1 MGVHTRCA
9 AVSRIEEVSAR
20 IEAVN
25 SRLETVTSPSCI
37 PIEAVTARIDGL
49 TSRIEAISCRI
60 EAVNSLVEADNS
72 WTRVERVTTRIE
84 TVTSQIEAVAS
95 MIEAFVPLTPAKQ
108 ADPDPSE
115 ESREVVF
122 TVSVEGFASKDTRA
136 AASGDTDEPESDAK
150 APTPALRIR
159 GFTPLEDLSRPPMS
173 DTERVNDPV
182 RLSYS

>member
-25 SRLETVTSPSCI
+25 SRLEAVTSPSRTSV
-37 PIEAVTARIDGL
+37 EAVTARIDAL
-49 TSRIEAISCRI
+49 TSRIEAVS
-60 EAVNSLVEADNS
+60 
-72 WTRVERVTTRIE
+72 
-84 TVTSQIEAVAS
+84 SQIEAVAS
-95 MIEAFVPLTPAKQ
+95 MIEAVVPLTPAKQ

-122 TVSVEGFASKDTRA
+122 TVSVEAFASKDTRA
-136 AASGDTDEPESDAK
+136 AASGDTDEPESDPK
-150 APTPALRIR
+150 APTPALRVR
-159 GFTPLEDLSRPPMS
+159 GFTPLEDLSRPLMS

>member
-25 SRLETVTSPSCI
+25 SRLEAVTSPSRTSV
-37 PIEAVTARIDGL
+37 EAVTARIDAL
-49 TSRIEAISCRI
+49 TSRI

-95 MIEAFVPLTPAKQ
+95 MIEAVVPLAPAKQ
-108 ADPDPSE
+108 ADPGEYTPSE

-122 TVSVEGFASKDTRA
+122 TVSVEAFASKDTRA

-150 APTPALRIR
+150 APTPGLHIR
-159 GFTPLEDLSRPPMS
+159 GFTPVEV
-173 DTERVNDPV
+173 DTSN
-182 RLSYS
+182 